1 MGEGRYITILL
12 LVLLIS
18 GDLLRAQESKLN
30 EQILLHGLV
39 MDASTQRP
47 LSNVHYII
55 NNDFGGATTD
65 QGKFSMYIYRSD
77 TVVFSYMGYS
87 DFQLNLSDTLV
98 GNSFVAGVFMETD
111 TLAIGEVIVLPRM
124 GDLRSEFRNTNVEVS
139 RELVNARNNLEVA
152 TYQGLNSESSLGE
165 PGSNYELLRR
175 KQIITAN
182 EMGGIPSDQMIGLSI
197 FSTIPAAIYLL
208 KNGLPQKPAPPEP
221 HVSNREINRMI
232 ELYRKSLL
240 DKREK
245 NRMP

>member
-1 MGEGRYITILL
+1 MGVGKYIIFLVF
-12 LVLLIS
+12 VLLIS
-18 GDLLRAQESKLN
+18 GDLGKAQESKLN

-39 MDASTQRP
+39 MDAATQKP

-55 NNDFGGATTD
+55 NSGFGGASTGE
-65 QGKFSMYIYRSD
+65 GKFSMYINRYD

-87 DFQLNLSDTLV
+87 DFNLNLSDTLV
-98 GNSFVAGVFMETD
+98 GNSFVAGIFMETD
-111 TLAIGEVIVLPRM
+111 TLAIGEIIILPRM

-139 RELVNARNNLEVA
+139 KELVNARNNLEVA
-152 TYQGLNSESSLGE
+152 TYQGLNSEAALGD

-182 EMGGIPSDQMIGLSI
+182 EKGGIPSDQMLGLNV
-197 FSTIPAAIYLL
+197 FSAIPAAIYLL
-208 KNGLPQKPAPPEP
+208 RNGLPEKPLPPEP

-232 ELYRKSLL
+232 ELYRESLL
-240 DKREK
+240 EKREK